1 MPSHSASLTDSQV
14 YVRTVEGDSPITIVE
29 ARDHMRLHSEED
41 DDLISQLI
49 LAALDAAESYTRRDF
64 RANTYELLLDTFT
77 DRICLRRDVVDSIDS
92 VTRLVAAAEVTVP
105 TTVYYLKRGVQAS
118 EILLQ
123 DGQTW
128 PTDVD
133 DREQAIKA
141 TFTTKPHGRL
151 ESAKSAIL
159 RLVAHLYENRG
170 DCAVITSGGTAASD
184 VVRASGAGAI
194 LDQFRVS
201 RV

>member
-1 MPSHSASLTDSQV
+1 MSSQV
-14 YVRTVEGDSPITIVE
+14 YVRTVEGDSPVKIDE

-41 DDLISQLI
+41 DNLVSQI
-49 LAALDAAESYTRRDF
+49 MLAALDAAESYTRRDF
-64 RANTYELLLDTFT
+64 RANTYELLLDEFT
-77 DRICLRRDVVDSIDS
+77 DRICLRKDVVDSITS
-92 VTRLVAAAEVTVP
+92 ITRLVLTVVTAVP
-105 TTVYYLKRGVQAS
+105 TSVYYLKRDVQGS

-128 PTDVD
+128 PADVD
-133 DREQAIKA
+133 NREQAIKVTFA
-141 TFTTKPHGRL
+141 TVAHDRL

-159 RLVAHLYENRG
+159 RLTAHLYENRG
-170 DCAVITSGGTAASD
+170 DCAVITSGGTAALD

>member
-1 MPSHSASLTDSQV
+1 MSPHSASLTDSQV
-14 YVRTVEGDSPITIVE
+14 YVRTAEGDSPVAIDE
-29 ARDHMRLHSEED
+29 ARVHMRLHSEDD

-49 LAALDAAESYTRRDF
+49 LVALDAAESYTRRDF
-64 RANTYELLLDTFT
+64 RANTYELLLDKFT
-77 DRICLRRDVVDSIDS
+77 DRICLRRDVVDSIGS
-92 VTRLVAAAEVTVP
+92 VTRLVATTETAVP

-133 DREQAIKA
+133 NREQAIKV
-141 TFTTKPHGRL
+141 TFTTKAHTRL

-159 RLVAHLYENRG
+159 RLTAHLYENRG
-170 DCAVITSGGTAASD
+170 DCAIIISGGARAFD
-184 VVRASGAGAI
+184 VVRMSGAGAI

>member
-1 MPSHSASLTDSQV
+1 MSQV
-14 YVRTVEGDSPITIVE
+14 YVRTVEGDSPVKIDE
-29 ARDHMRLHSEED
+29 ARDHLRLHSNDD
-41 DDLISQLI
+41 DDLISPII
-49 LAALDAAESYTRRDF
+49 LAALDAAEAYTRRDF
-64 RANTYELLLDTFT
+64 RDNTYQLLLDEFT
-77 DRICLRRDVVDSIDS
+77 DRICLRRDVVDTIDS
-92 VTRLVAAAEVTVP
+92 VTRLVATVATAVP
-105 TTVYYLKRGVQAS
+105 TTVYYLKHGVQAS

-123 DGQTW
+123 DGETW

-133 DREQAIKA
+133 VREQAIVV
-141 TFTTKPHGRL
+141 TFTTKAHDRL

-170 DCAVITSGGTAASD
+170 DCAVITSGGTAAMD

>member
-1 MPSHSASLTDSQV
+1 MSEV
-14 YVRTVEGDSPITIVE
+14 YVRVVEGDSPVKIDE
-29 ARDHMRLHSEED
+29 ARDHLRLHSEDD
-41 DDLISQLI
+41 DDLVSQLI
-49 LAALDAAESYTRRDF
+49 LAALDAAESYTRQDF
-64 RANTYELLLDTFT
+64 RINSYELLLDKFT
-77 DRICLRRDVVDSIDS
+77 DRICLRRNVVSSIAS
-92 VTRLVAAAEVTVP
+92 ITRLVATVVTTVP
-105 TTVYYLKRGVQAS
+105 TSVYYLKRGVQAS
-118 EILLQ
+118 EVLLQ

-133 DREQAIKA
+133 NREQAIKVV
-141 TFTTKPHGRL
+141 FSTKAHARL

-184 VVRASGAGAI
+184 VVRASGAGSI

>member
-1 MPSHSASLTDSQV
+1 MSQV
-14 YVRTVEGDSPITIVE
+14 YVRTEEGKPPVKVDE
-29 ARDHMRLHSEED
+29 ARGHMRLHSEDD

-49 LAALDAAESYTRRDF
+49 LTASDAVESYARRDF
-64 RANTYELLLDTFT
+64 RENTYELLLDEFA
-77 DRICLRRDVVDSIDS
+77 DRICLRRDVVASITS
-92 VTRLVAAAEVTVP
+92 ITRLVDGEEATVAD
-105 TTVYYLKRGVQAS
+105 TVYYLIRGVQAS

-123 DGQTW
+123 SGQTW
-128 PTDVD
+128 PTDTD
-133 DREQAIKA
+133 DREQAIKV
-141 TFTTKPHGRL
+141 TFVTEAHTRL

-170 DCAVITSGGTAASD
+170 DCAVITSGGTAALD

>member
-1 MPSHSASLTDSQV
+1 MSQV
-14 YVRTVEGDSPITIVE
+14 YVRTAEGDSPVKIDE
-29 ARDHMRLHSEED
+29 ARDHLRLHSDDD
-41 DDLISQLI
+41 DDLVSPII
-49 LAALDAAESYTRRDF
+49 LAALDAVESYTRRDF
-64 RANTYELLLDTFT
+64 RANTYELLLDEFT
-77 DRICLRRDVVDSIDS
+77 DRICLRRDVVDTIDGI
-92 VTRLVAAAEVTVP
+92 TRLVATVVTTVP

-123 DGQTW
+123 DEQTW

-133 DREQAIKA
+133 VREQAIVV
-141 TFTTKPHGRL
+141 TFTTKAHGRL

-170 DCAVITSGGTAASD
+170 DCAVITSGGTAALD

-201 RV
+201 KV

>member
-1 MPSHSASLTDSQV
+1 MTQV
-14 YVRTVEGDSPITIVE
+14 YVRTVEGDSPVKIDE
-29 ARDHMRLHSEED
+29 ARDHLRLHTDDD
-41 DDLISQLI
+41 DDLVSPLI

-64 RANTYELLLDTFT
+64 RANTYNLLLDEFT
-77 DRICLRRDVVDSIDS
+77 NRICLRRDVVDVIDS
-92 VTRLVAAAEVTVP
+92 VTRIVATVVTAVP
-105 TTVYYLKRGVQAS
+105 TSVYYLKRGVQAS

-133 DREQAIKA
+133 DREQAIVV
-141 TFTTKPHGRL
+141 TFTTKAHGRL

-170 DCAVITSGGTAASD
+170 DCAVITSGGTAALN